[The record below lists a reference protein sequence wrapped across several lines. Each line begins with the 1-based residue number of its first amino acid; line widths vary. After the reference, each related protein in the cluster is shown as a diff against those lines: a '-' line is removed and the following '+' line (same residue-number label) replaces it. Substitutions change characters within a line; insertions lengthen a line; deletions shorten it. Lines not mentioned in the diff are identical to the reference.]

1 MVTPRPFLFFLP
13 IFIHLTKNQ
22 TNGVCG
28 VDRRTTMGGS
38 SSREQKEVEQV
49 EQAFDDDSFADAMRL
64 HLQRL
69 IFYARSADT
78 LLQREVAERLANEAV
93 KRERTHAHAAPPGL
107 ILPTLTRRTPRSLH
121 RQPIVS
127 SRSWSWKG
135 SACCCL

>member
-1 MVTPRPFLFFLP
+1 VSQEGDAPSEVPVFP
-13 IFIHLTKNQ
+13 SQFIKRKKNQ
-22 TNGVCG
+22 TNVCG
-28 VDRRTTMGGS
+28 VDRGGTTMGGS

-93 KRERTHAHAAPPGL
+93 KRERTHAHAAPPD
-107 ILPTLTRRTPRSLH
+107 
-121 RQPIVS
+121 
-127 SRSWSWKG
+127 
-135 SACCCL
+135 

>member
-1 MVTPRPFLFFLP
+1 MTTRTVQ
-13 IFIHLTKNQ
+13 TKNSAKKL
-22 TNGVCG
+22 
-28 VDRRTTMGGS
+28 RRRVVGTVFSKMGGA